1 MNNPWM
7 TYQIQADNYNLRLV
21 ALGLLYHFRTE
32 KFQGCIEVVEM
43 PEEDRL
49 FIQTS
54 NKCNA
59 DTVADFLANSDIKWH

>member
-21 ALGLLYHFRTE
+21 ALGLLNHFRPE
-32 KFQGCIEVVEM
+32 KFQGCIEVVEK

-54 NKCNA
+54 NKSNA
-59 DTVADFLANSDIKWH
+59 DTVADFLADSDIKWH